1 MILSCCFRNPNSNK
15 KSRKPEEASK
25 KSLLQQ
31 YDSEPQRPR
40 PSQSRSSSVENGTIK
55 TIHGATLKCQQ
66 EKHPPS
72 RIEKRLLKQ
81 RSQDSIQG
89 KDVVLATAQISQET
103 AVEVSSPNVST
114 VSQKQSR
121 NIPIQI
127 EKKVLIDRSRTNLDF
142 QQKLPSPPATPKLQI
157 GTKRFSTGGVLPS
170 KKPDVPRPRSI
181 ANCPVLRSRENI
193 VFSQAENSLEC
204 GVRDTSQHQDEH
216 QIQETC
222 QPNQINVDREALE
235 LKEREIRDLRDKFE
249 SIIKQLKTDQDSTLK
264 QAQANYNKQL
274 NQEISKHKKEM
285 EEALLEA
292 NNVARET
299 INKLNLD
306 VKEEKEK
313 MKEKQTLELYKITS
327 ELNDKDKQMKE
338 AFEEIEQREQAWQD
352 EREDIISEVQRLK
365 AEASKMIQILAEEYE
380 EENLSEEKKR
390 SLSAE
395 VYSLQLVV
403 EMRTGEVRSLRE
415 KLGIVTHQMES
426 QAVTQSQLD
435 KALARIEDLEEQLKQ
450 KVVKEQLI
458 SAEKWE
464 LESSVSESTKKME
477 RMSMNVEELQWR
489 IRNNFELPVDIYS
502 KSPDKCLKSNFSD
515 NNKANIR
522 FSAEDN
528 IQDSN
533 KVIDTSSALN
543 QKSGDLMDDPKV
555 VAANDDTSPSS
566 DVCMNYDTIH
576 DIPEEDEELSDGN
589 NNLPVNNDDY
599 EQVDVN
605 SLDEGL
611 GDISSDSGGT
621 ESPQLKLNIHAS
633 IVNNNCEEKQDVK
646 NNETDAGFDG
656 KDRRPS
662 RISFE
667 TPL

>member
-89 KDVVLATAQISQET
+89 KDVVLATAQISQEI

-127 EKKVLIDRSRTNLDF
+127 EKKVLIDRSRSNLDF

-299 INKLNLD
+299 INKLNRD

-313 MKEKQTLELYKITS
+313 MKEKQTLELNKITS
-327 ELNDKDKQMKE
+327 ELNDKEKQMKE

-522 FSAEDN
+522 LSAEDN

-589 NNLPVNNDDY
+589 NNLPVNNDDD

-621 ESPQLKLNIHAS
+621 ESPQLKLNIHES

>member
-114 VSQKQSR
+114 VSLKQSR

-127 EKKVLIDRSRTNLDF
+127 EKKVPIDRSRSNLDF

-204 GVRDTSQHQDEH
+204 GVRDTSQHQDDH

-299 INKLNLD
+299 INKLNRD
-306 VKEEKEK
+306 DKEEKEK
-313 MKEKQTLELYKITS
+313 MKEKQTLELNKITS

-522 FSAEDN
+522 LSAEDN

-589 NNLPVNNDDY
+589 NNLPVNNDDD

-646 NNETDAGFDG
+646 NNETEAGFDG

>member
-589 NNLPVNNDDY
+589 NNLPVNNVDD